1 MGGRALSKNSFAKY
15 INSPETEFFKKG
27 NNLYNINSAKEF
39 RNNNDEV
46 FIVEGYMDVVNLHK
60 FGIENV
66 VANLGT
72 AMTERQI
79 ELVWRFFKNPII
91 CMDGDDSGQKAAVRA
106 AEKLFS
112 IMKTDCNLY
121 FLVLPE
127 NLDPDAY
134 INQKGKDSF
143 MALTKEK
150 IDISSFI
157 WESYYREID
166 KNNPH
171 SLALFDRK
179 IRSLCREVK
188 DKTLSKYFLENFIR
202 KLNELTPNVNF
213 KKRIFSEVKRNIN
226 PLQKTKEVYKIRS
239 KFGEKELKEF
249 SVLFLVM
256 NNLDVFRKNI
266 ELFSELNFSKDL
278 MSELKQKL
286 IDYLLDKK
294 FFDKKSINID
304 DFDGKFK
311 NILIQINENAPVK
324 IIYKNKKDSEI
335 LTMFSEIIKEIDKI
349 DLRKKIEFLED
360 KVSSNLDENLYSEL
374 LTLRNQLKRG

>member
-1 MGGRALSKNSFAKY
+1 M
-15 INSPETEFFKKG
+15 
-27 NNLYNINSAKEF
+27 
-39 RNNNDEV
+39 
-46 FIVEGYMDVVNLHK
+46 
-60 FGIENV
+60 
-66 VANLGT
+66 
-72 AMTERQI
+72 
-79 ELVWRFFKNPII
+79 
-91 CMDGDDSGQKAAVRA
+91 
-106 AEKLFS
+106 
-112 IMKTDCNLY
+112 
-121 FLVLPE
+121 
-127 NLDPDAY
+127 
-134 INQKGKDSF
+134 
-143 MALTKEK
+143 
-150 IDISSFI
+150 
-157 WESYYREID
+157 REID